1 MLELILLIVA
11 FIYIMLTWKKDLS
24 SGTIVKKVLVSTIN
38 SSLLIMALI
47 WLI

>member
-1 MLELILLIVA
+1 MINLVLSIVA

-38 SSLLIMALI
+38 SGLLIMALI